1 MLDFTEWTFKESRV
15 KKTTVS
21 KPDKV
26 WRVSSYGNV
35 NRALDVWPIG
45 MHDRDFEGMS
55 LEEASAKRHAFLD
68 AGNRFGR
75 GELVSIDD
83 LGGPVWAWR
92 RSNAKGDKA
101 PNFMNLGGHP
111 AANAACKAVMEQ
123 ADLGAINFHPIRI
136 LNAGRK
142 SEPWPEEIY
151 VVNVGNAK
159 EALAIDVGLGDG
171 RMRDS
176 SSPGFETPPELL
188 RYSVEPSFPVP
199 LTTAA
204 LGGPDI
210 WMDPKMLSGGLF
222 ISDRLAKLLKDAK
235 MAGGWGLKECSIL
248 DV

>member
-1 MLDFTEWTFKESRV
+1 MA
-15 KKTTVS
+15 VS

-26 WRVSSYGNV
+26 WRVSSYGDV

-45 MHDRDFEGMS
+45 MHDRDFESMS
-55 LEEASAKRHAFLD
+55 LEEASAKRQAFLD

-101 PNFMNLGGHP
+101 PNFMNLGGRP
-111 AANAACKAVMEQ
+111 AVNAACKAVMEQ

-159 EALAIDVGLGDG
+159 EALAIDVGLADG
-171 RMRDS
+171 TVRGTYV
-176 SSPGFETPPELL
+176 PGFEIPPEAV
-188 RYSVEPSFPVP
+188 RYSVEPSISAP

-204 LGGPDI
+204 LDGPDI
-210 WMDPKMLSGGLF
+210 WMDPKMSRGGLF
-222 ISDRLAKLLKDAK
+222 ISDRLAKLLRDAK
-235 MAGGWGLKECSIL
+235 MAGGWGLKECS
-248 DV
+248 VHP